1 MTETPIVAPLEPPPT
16 ALRPIEELSDRELL
30 EELVMSMRTVGM
42 ALTQLQKA
50 GPMGM
55 MKMMMSGG
63 K

>member
-1 MTETPIVAPLEPPPT
+1 MTEMPSVDPLEPPAT
-16 ALRPIEELSDRELL
+16 ALKPIDELSDRELL
-30 EELVMSMRTVGM
+30 EELVISMRTVGM

-50 GPMGM
+50 GPLGM

>member
-1 MTETPIVAPLEPPPT
+1 MSETTNIAPLEPPPT
-16 ALRPIEELSDRELL
+16 ALKPLDELSDRELL